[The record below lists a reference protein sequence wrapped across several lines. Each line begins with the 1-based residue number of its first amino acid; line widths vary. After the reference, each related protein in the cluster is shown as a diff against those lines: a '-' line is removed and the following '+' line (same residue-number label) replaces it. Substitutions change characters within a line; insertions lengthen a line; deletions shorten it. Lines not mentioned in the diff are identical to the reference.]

1 MAQIGWIRLYRK
13 ILVSAIWEHD
23 EPYDRRSAWV
33 DLLLMA
39 NHKDKEIIFNGRAT
53 VVKQG
58 QRITS
63 IRILADRWH
72 WSRNR
77 VKRYLDT
84 LETLGMI
91 TTERDNN
98 RTLITV
104 VNYSVYQGEW
114 DTNGATN
121 RATDGATDEPQT
133 IMKKNDKE
141 KKNKCKISTFGN
153 FNQRDTEEDDIYS
166 ILSKGKKGGNQ

>member
-1 MAQIGWIRLYRK
+1 MAQSGWISVYRK

-23 EPYDRRSAWV
+23 EPFDRRSAWI

-39 NHKDKEIIFNGRAT
+39 NHKDKEIVFNGRAV
-53 VVKQG
+53 VVKKG

-63 IRILADRWH
+63 IRLLSERWH
-72 WSRNR
+72 WSRDK
-77 VKRYLDT
+77 VKRYLDL
-84 LETLGMI
+84 LETLKMI
-91 TTERDNN
+91 TTERDNS
-98 RTLITV
+98 RTLITI
-104 VNYSVYQGEW
+104 VNYSVYQGDC
-114 DTNGATN
+114 DTDKSTN
-121 RATDGATDEPQT
+121 KSTDKSTDKSQT

-166 ILSKGKKGGNQ
+166 ILSKGKKGDNQ

>member
-13 ILVSAIWEHD
+13 ILASAIWEHD

-98 RTLITV
+98 RTLIAV

-121 RATDGATDEPQT
+121 GATDGATDEPQT
-133 IMKKNDKE
+133 RMNKNDKE
-141 KKNKCKISTFGN
+141 KKNKGKISTFGN
-153 FNQRDTEEDDIYS
+153 YEQREAQEDDIYT
-166 ILSKGKKGGNQ
+166 ILSRKGNKG

>member
-13 ILVSAIWEHD
+13 ILASAIWEHD
-23 EPYDRRSAWV
+23 EPYDRRSAWI

-72 WSRNR
+72 WSRDK
-77 VKRYLDT
+77 VKRYLDA
-84 LETLGMI
+84 LEKLEMI
-91 TTERDNN
+91 TTDRDNH
-98 RTLITV
+98 RTLLTI
-104 VNYSVYQGEW
+104 VNYSVYQGES
-114 DTNGATN
+114 DTDKSADKS
-121 RATDGATDEPQT
+121 ADKSQT
-133 IMKKNDKE
+133 RMNKNDKE
-141 KKNKCKISTFGN
+141 KKNKGKISTFGN
-153 FNQRDTEEDDIYS
+153 YDQREAQEDDIYT
-166 ILSKGKKGGNQ
+166 ILSRKGKKG